1 MERAG
6 LVSIIGSNIIC
17 KSKSKMTLFYRALCM
32 LAFTPVLQWA
42 LFLLVFQWELAHW
55 LVVGFNTVVFCLE
68 MHTSCLLGTCG
79 MSFLHRRAPV
89 YHRLHVSVCLDHSAL
104 VYILSYISIAEK
116 LYTYIYYTYV
126 ICMYTYLFT
135 CVSVRSHMRIVY
147 VRPTCFHLAV
157 VLLYHTLLIPFWWQ
171 CV

>member
-116 LYTYIYYTYV
+116 LYTYIYYIIRMSYV
-126 ICMYTYLFT
+126 CIHIYLH
-135 CVSVRSHMRIVY
+135 VWVY
-147 VRPTCFHLAV
+147 VRICELSTY
-157 VLLYHTLLIPFWWQ
+157 VLHVFT
-171 CV
+171 